1 MNPTITISLDLSRV
15 KSGLQEVQTDL
26 GKISEPVE
34 VEINTEAALANFRD
48 LTVVVQ
54 GVISTIKGVADSI
67 NGLLD
72 AALTQRQAEIL
83 TKIAFREAAE
93 SMMEFASE
101 MQSMTNYGDEQLLPL
116 MARMAQTFKLNA
128 DEVKLLTPHLISFTE
143 ANKAAGM
150 SLETAF
156 NLFGRALAGNTAMLG
171 RYGIVLD
178 KTRLEMEGVGYL
190 AEKLEQD
197 YGGVGEALADLRLQN
212 ANAWGDIKEV
222 IGEILQTLVN
232 PLLKGIKLLMDAYQS
247 LSPVM
252 QGFVGGLVVAIPTI
266 VATATAV
273 IALSKAYVM
282 LKMAINPV
290 VGIVSLVVAGLS
302 AIAFGAAAASKGTK
316 ELSDSS
322 NQLNYQLQQQQQQ
335 SLESIQKFDSLS
347 HRLIELKKGTD
358 SATGSKQE
366 LKAVVAEMQKGYGSY
381 LRNINLEKASWQ
393 EVAAALSVARQQLT
407 DYYVAQQTKAAF
419 EGTIARIAELK
430 RHIHKSLTD
439 GGMLGL
445 DIYAS
450 DFTSKVYRAVK
461 AHYSRLNTEVQTKDE
476 RLRSRLIVGWWNE
489 WQNLQKEI
497 NKELP
502 AYRQALEKSFEL
514 TDTESATAQ
523 EPFEPV
529 ADSAKK
535 SVDTAL
541 TEFEKLQAELKYYFQ
556 SELIRLFI
564 EYKEKLRIIEENTAA
579 GSLERHELM
588 TKAKHW
594 YDQELAI
601 LNEKRHA
608 KRLADEA
615 SYYEEVKFLDAN
627 YYNWKVAQIT
637 KEVRQMDILT
647 EKQDELLRQR
657 IAALDKE
664 KEAYERAPIDAIIA
678 KYDEWK
684 QKMANTQTVGVA
696 AWQSI
701 MEGLRAIK
709 EELEAFKD
717 VPDVAEIIE
726 NITNEIDIAQ
736 QKASQ
741 TKGSW
746 FFSGILGFDPDS
758 AEDQAKVTAIKDTY
772 SNLNASIS
780 GITSGLLDI
789 NNQRKE
795 EELARIEE
803 IAEREGWSQERLL
816 QSQKLVNKQ
825 YEAEEKRL
833 KNIQKNISY
842 VQAVINVAEGA
853 TKALAMGPVIGPIMA
868 SFISALGAVQIGIIK
883 AQRFFRGGLFR
894 GKGGP
899 KEDANLA
906 YISDGEYIVNAEAT
920 ERHLPLLET
929 INKGET
935 LIPGYADGGLVEG
948 QDAEDEAA
956 KKEAEK
962 ARQKDVRHIIRRNV
976 RAWQGIVFGT
986 LNAAKDIVKNEI
998 ELGILKFAE
1007 GGLFRG
1013 LGGPTDDAN
1022 IIAVSNGEYIVNA
1035 AATQKH
1041 GRLLEAINQGSVT
1054 YHTTS
1059 DNSELASLLKK
1070 VNDKLDILNLN
1081 LVKKDMTVNIQN
1093 TNDIESTVR
1102 KGDALRNQMLQLGY
1116 SVGYSA

>member
-34 VEINTEAALANFRD
+34 VEINAEAALADFRD
-48 LTVVVQ
+48 LAVVME
-54 GVISTIKGVADSI
+54 GVISTVKEVGRSI
-67 NGLLD
+67 NAVLD
-72 AALTQRQAEIL
+72 AAYIQRRSEAL
-83 TKIAFREAAE
+83 ARIAFQESSDAIIDFAAQ
-93 SMMEFASE
+93 
-101 MQSMTNYGDEQLLPL
+101 MQEITNYGDEQLLPL
-116 MARMAQTFKLNA
+116 MARMRQTFQLTA
-128 DEVKLLTPHLISFTE
+128 DDVMKLTPQLINFAE
-143 ANKAAGM
+143 ANAAAGI

-156 NLFGRALAGNTAMLG
+156 NLFGRALIGNTALLS
-171 RYGIVLD
+171 RYGIQLD
-178 KTRLEMEGVGYL
+178 NSRLQMEGVGYL
-190 AEKLEQD
+190 AEYLEER
-197 YGGVGEALADLRLQN
+197 YGGVGEALVDLRAQT
-212 ANAWGDIKEV
+212 ANAWGDIQETL
-222 IGEILQTLVN
+222 GNILQVLVD
-232 PLLKGIKLLMDAYQS
+232 PLLKGLMKLFDAYQS
-247 LSPVM
+247 LPPVM
-252 QGFVGGLVVAIPTI
+252 QGVVGGLAIAVPAI
-266 VATATAV
+266 VATTTAV
-273 IALSKAYVM
+273 IAMGKAWIM
-282 LKMAINPV
+282 LKTAINPT
-290 VGIVSLVVAGLS
+290 VGIISAVVAVLS
-302 AIAFGAAAASKGTK
+302 GVALGAAAAAQKTEDYTNANS
-316 ELSDSS
+316 
-322 NQLNYQLQQQQQQ
+322 QLNYQLQQQQHQ

-347 HRLIELKKGTD
+347 QRLIELKKGTD

-393 EVAAALSVARQQLT
+393 EVAAALSIARQNLT
-407 DYYVAQQTKAAF
+407 NYYVTQQTKAAF
-419 EGTIARIAELK
+419 HGVAEQIAGLK
-430 RHIHKSLTD
+430 IKIKEALEKEANIV
-439 GGMLGL
+439 L
-445 DIYAS
+445 DIFDPGFAS
-450 DFTSKVYRAVK
+450 QVHDVVTMYYERIPEAKHRK
-461 AHYSRLNTEVQTKDE
+461 AWINT
-476 RLRSRLIVGWWNE
+476 LIGDWNR
-489 WQNLQKEI
+489 WQGLQKEM
-497 NKELP
+497 NEKLP
-502 AYRQALEKSFEL
+502 EYKKALTQSFAL
-514 TDTESATAQ
+514 DDPGAAAA
-523 EPFEPV
+523 EPFKPV
-529 ADSAKK
+529 ADSAKT

-556 SELIRLFI
+556 SELIRLFN
-564 EYKEKLRIIEENTAA
+564 EYREKLRIIEENTAA
-579 GSLERHELM
+579 GSLERHELLW
-588 TKAKHW
+588 KAKHW

-615 SYYEEVKFLDAN
+615 SYYEEVKFLDGN

-637 KEVRQMDILT
+637 KEIRQMDIVN

-701 MEGLRAIK
+701 IEGLQAIK
-709 EELEAFKD
+709 EELEAFRD

-736 QKASQ
+736 EKASQ

-746 FFSGILGFDPDS
+746 FFSGILGFDPDNP
-758 AEDQAKVTAIKDTY
+758 ADQAKVSAIKDTY
-772 SNLNASIS
+772 NTLNSSIS
-780 GITSGLLDI
+780 SITSGMLDI

-920 ERHLPLLET
+920 ERHLPLLEAV
-929 INKGET
+929 NSGEN
-935 LIPGYADGGLVEG
+935 ISPVRAAIDVADIATGILPAGPIIGAIMDGVMAAVGSVKRGIRLFAAGGLY
-948 QDAEDEAA
+948 
-956 KKEAEK
+956 
-962 ARQKDVRHIIRRNV
+962 
-976 RAWQGIVFGT
+976 
-986 LNAAKDIVKNEI
+986 
-998 ELGILKFAE
+998 
-1007 GGLFRG
+1007 RG

-1022 IIAVSNGEYIVNA
+1022 IIAVSDGEYIVNA

-1116 SVGYSA
+1116 SA

>member
-1 MNPTITISLDLSRV
+1 MNPTITISLDLGQV

-83 TKIAFREAAE
+83 TKIAFRDAAE

-273 IALSKAYVM
+273 IALSKAYVA

-322 NQLNYQLQQQQQQ
+322 NQLNYLLQQQQQQ

-381 LRNINLEKASWQ
+381 LRNVNLEKASWQ
-393 EVAAALSVARQQLT
+393 EVAAALSVARQNLT
-407 DYYVAQQTKAAF
+407 NYYVTQQTKAAF
-419 EGTIARIAELK
+419 HGVAEQIAGLK
-430 RHIHKSLTD
+430 IKIKEALEKEANIV
-439 GGMLGL
+439 L
-445 DIYAS
+445 DIFDPGFAS
-450 DFTSKVYRAVK
+450 QVHDVVTMYYERIPEA
-461 AHYSRLNTEVQTKDE
+461 SRSEIRWINT
-476 RLRSRLIVGWWNE
+476 LIGDWNR
-489 WQNLQKEI
+489 WQGLQKEM
-497 NKELP
+497 NEKLP
-502 AYRQALEKSFEL
+502 EYKKALTQSFAL
-514 TDTESATAQ
+514 DDPGAAAA
-523 EPFEPV
+523 EPFKPV
-529 ADSAKK
+529 ADSAKT
-535 SVDTAL
+535 SVDAAL

-556 SELIRLFI
+556 SELIRLFH

-601 LNEKRHA
+601 LNEKIHA

-615 SYYEEVKFLDAN
+615 SYYEEVKFIDWN

-647 EKQDELLRQR
+647 GKQDELLRQR

-701 MEGLRAIK
+701 IEGLQAIK

-741 TKGSW
+741 AKGSW
-746 FFSGILGFDPDS
+746 FFSGILGFDPDNP
-758 AEDQAKVTAIKDTY
+758 ADQAKVSAIKDTY
-772 SNLNASIS
+772 NNLNASIS

-948 QDAEDEAA
+948 QETDETT
-956 KKEAEK
+956 KKKLERD
-962 ARQKDVRHIIRRNV
+962 RQKDVKRILDKNIWNFHLQTVI
-976 RAWQGIVFGT
+976 GK
-986 LNAAKDIVKNEI
+986 LKAAREIVKNEI
-998 ELGILKFAE
+998 ELGILKFAQ
-1007 GGLFRG
+1007 GGLIQG
-1013 LGGPTDDAN
+1013 IGGPTDDAN

-1116 SVGYSA
+1116 SA